1 VLPVV
6 ASKGA
11 FKFVGFSGVFSEDC
25 LSEASSAAA
34 GKTDKLATGHNRK
47 HPDGPALVPSQRK
60 RS

>member
-47 HPDGPALVPSQRK
+47 HPGGPAY
-60 RS
+60 